1 MRAAVCYLR
10 EERAPLMAAVLLL
23 LHDYRMN
30 EDLEGGGMM
39 RGRQPTYEPNPEDED
54 AIYGI

>member
-1 MRAAVCYLR
+1 VL
-10 EERAPLMAAVLLL
+10 LLLL

-39 RGRQPTYEPNPEDED
+39 RGRQPRYEPNPEDED

>member
-1 MRAAVCYLR
+1 
-10 EERAPLMAAVLLL
+10 MAAVLLLL